1 MTWRAFGSILQR
13 GLKRSGAGP
22 QGYDPLVVFKCL
34 VIGQWHGLSDPGWL
48 KSAAIAE
55 AAGIPISTHLYPEVG
70 AHVMR
75 VSQSAHWLEWLDWAD
90 EILKE
95 PFPKENGFIK
105 IPNKPGLGIEWDEAA
120 ISKNAYS

>member
-1 MTWRAFGSILQR
+1 MPDFMR
-13 GLKRSGAGP
+13 
-22 QGYDPLVVFKCL
+22 
-34 VIGQWHGLSDPGWL
+34 IGGVSGWL
-48 KSAAIAE
+48 KSATIAE

-90 EILKE
+90 EIQKD